1 MSPTYSEYL
10 RLEELLKL
18 QTGIKY
24 DKRKISNDELHFILV
39 HQNFE
44 LWFKLIINELK
55 CTRDILSS
63 AYVEETKLPQAVHH
77 MARVIETFKL
87 MAQQWKVM
95 ETLEPQDF
103 LNFRDELGTASGFE
117 SFQMREMES
126 LMGKKWIDGKPAG
139 KDDDSTKSLYEV
151 TCEWLERTPIQG
163 STPKSKNDEENV
175 NNFINN
181 YLKAHKAVY
190 PDTNQEAIDFF
201 DEDPSLRRRRAG
213 LIFIESYRDLPL
225 LAWPRKLISTLIEL
239 EESMILWRSSHAR
252 MVERMIGR
260 RIGTGGSSG
269 VDYLDMTTKY
279 RVFIESYREL
289 PLLAWPRKLI
299 STLIELEESMI
310 LWRSAHARMVERMI
324 GRRIGTG
331 GSSGVDYLDMTT
343 KYRVFIDLWSVR
355 SVLIKKEALPPLQN
369 PDFYEFKGE

>member
-18 QTGIKY
+18 QTGVEGET
-24 DKRKISNDELHFILV
+24 RNISNDELHFILV

-44 LWFKLIINELK
+44 LWFKLVINELT
-55 CTRDILSS
+55 CTRNILSS

-77 MARVIETFKL
+77 MERVIETFKL
-87 MAQQWKVM
+87 MSQQWRVM

-126 LMGKKWIDGKPAG
+126 LMGSKWIDGKLIG
-139 KDDDSTKSLYEV
+139 KPETSNSLYDV
-151 TCEWLERTPIQG
+151 TCDWLERTPIQG
-163 STPKSKNDEENV
+163 SVYGSTNDEKNV
-175 NNFINN
+175 DDFIAD
-181 YLKAHKAVY
+181 YLLAHKKLY
-190 PDTNQEAIDFF
+190 PDTNKDAVNFF
-201 DEDPSLRRRRAG
+201 EEESSLRRRRAG
-213 LIFIESYRDLPL
+213 LVFIESYRELPL

-239 EESMILWRSSHAR
+239 EQSMILWRTSHAR

-279 RVFIESYREL
+279 RVF
-289 PLLAWPRKLI
+289 
-299 STLIELEESMI
+299 
-310 LWRSAHARMVERMI
+310 V
-324 GRRIGTG
+324 
-331 GSSGVDYLDMTT
+331 
-343 KYRVFIDLWSVR
+343 DLWAVR
-355 SVLIKKEALPPLQN
+355 SILIKKEALPELKN
-369 PDFYEFKGE
+369 KEFYEFRGE

>member
-18 QTGIKY
+18 QTGVKGG
-24 DKRKISNDELHFILV
+24 KRSISNDELHFILV

-44 LWFKLIINELK
+44 LWFKLIINELRS
-55 CTRDILSS
+55 TRDILASD
-63 AYVEETKLPQAVHH
+63 YVEETKLPQAVHH
-77 MARVIETFKL
+77 MNRVIETFNL

-117 SFQMREMES
+117 SFQMREMEA

-139 KDDDSTKSLYEV
+139 KDDSNEKSLYEV
-151 TCEWLERTPIQG
+151 TCDWLERTPIQG
-163 STPKSKNDEENV
+163 SNSASPDDENQVND
-175 NNFINN
+175 FISE
-181 YLKAHKAVY
+181 YLAAHKKLY
-190 PDTNQEAIDFF
+190 PDTHQDAVTFF
-201 DEDPSLRRRRAG
+201 EEDSSLRRRRAG
-213 LIFIESYRDLPL
+213 L
-225 LAWPRKLISTLIEL
+225 
-239 EESMILWRSSHAR
+239 
-252 MVERMIGR
+252 
-260 RIGTGGSSG
+260 
-269 VDYLDMTTKY
+269 
-279 RVFIESYREL
+279 VFIESYREL

>member
-18 QTGIKY
+18 QTGVKGG
-24 DKRKISNDELHFILV
+24 KRAISNDELHFILV

-44 LWFKLIINELK
+44 LWFKLIINELRS
-55 CTRDILSS
+55 TRDILASD
-63 AYVEETKLPQAVHH
+63 YVEETKLPQAVHH
-77 MARVIETFKL
+77 MNRVIETFNL

-117 SFQMREMES
+117 SFQMREMEA
-126 LMGKKWIDGKPAG
+126 LMGKKWIDGKPVG
-139 KDDDSTKSLYEV
+139 KDDSNEKSLYEV
-151 TCEWLERTPIQG
+151 TCDWLERTPIQG
-163 STPKSKNDEENV
+163 STSASPDDENQV
-175 NNFINN
+175 NGFISE
-181 YLKAHKAVY
+181 YLAAHKKLY
-190 PDTNQEAIDFF
+190 PDTHQDAVTFF
-201 DEDPSLRRRRAG
+201 EEDSSLRRRRAG
-213 LIFIESYRDLPL
+213 L
-225 LAWPRKLISTLIEL
+225 
-239 EESMILWRSSHAR
+239 
-252 MVERMIGR
+252 
-260 RIGTGGSSG
+260 
-269 VDYLDMTTKY
+269 
-279 RVFIESYREL
+279 VFIESYREL

>member
-18 QTGIKY
+18 QTGVKGG
-24 DKRKISNDELHFILV
+24 KRSISNDELHFILV

-44 LWFKLIINELK
+44 LWFKLIINELRS
-55 CTRDILSS
+55 TRDILASD
-63 AYVEETKLPQAVHH
+63 YVEETKLPQAVHH
-77 MARVIETFKL
+77 MNRVIETFNL

-117 SFQMREMES
+117 SFQMREMEA

-139 KDDDSTKSLYEV
+139 KDDSNEKSLYEV
-151 TCEWLERTPIQG
+151 TCDWLERTPIPG
-163 STPKSKNDEENV
+163 STSASPDDENQV
-175 NNFINN
+175 NGFISE
-181 YLKAHKAVY
+181 YLAAHKNLY
-190 PDTNQEAIDFF
+190 PDTHQDAVTFF
-201 DEDPSLRRRRAG
+201 EEDSSLRRRRAG
-213 LIFIESYRDLPL
+213 L
-225 LAWPRKLISTLIEL
+225 
-239 EESMILWRSSHAR
+239 
-252 MVERMIGR
+252 
-260 RIGTGGSSG
+260 
-269 VDYLDMTTKY
+269 
-279 RVFIESYREL
+279 VFIESYREL

>member
-10 RLEELLKL
+10 RLEQLLKL
-18 QTGIKY
+18 QTGIDGDAK
-24 DKRKISNDELHFILV
+24 KLSNDELHFILV

-55 CTRDILSS
+55 CTRDILDSN
-63 AYVEETKLPQAVHH
+63 YVEETSLPQAVHH
-77 MARVIETFKL
+77 MTRVIETFKL

-126 LMGKKWIDGKPAG
+126 LMGKKWIDGKPIG
-139 KDDDSTKSLYEV
+139 KDESTEKSLYDV
-151 TCEWLERTPIQG
+151 TCDWLERTPIQG
-163 STPKSKNDEENV
+163 STPDLSNDNKEV
-175 NNFINN
+175 NTFIKQ
-181 YLKAHKAVY
+181 YLEAHKNLY
-190 PDTNQEAIDFF
+190 PDTNQEAMDFF
-201 DEDPSLRRRRAG
+201 EQDLVLRRRRAG
-213 LIFIESYRDLPL
+213 LIFIESYRELPL
-225 LAWPRKLISTLIEL
+225 LSWPRKLISTLIEL

-252 MVERMIGR
+252 MVERI
-260 RIGTGGSSG
+260 
-269 VDYLDMTTKY
+269 
-279 RVFIESYREL
+279 
-289 PLLAWPRKLI
+289 
-299 STLIELEESMI
+299 
-310 LWRSAHARMVERMI
+310 I

-355 SVLIKKEALPPLQN
+355 SILIKKESLPTLKN
-369 PDFYEFKGE
+369 PEFYEFKGD

>member
-18 QTGIKY
+18 QTGVKGG
-24 DKRKISNDELHFILV
+24 KRSISNDELHFILV

-44 LWFKLIINELK
+44 LWFKLIINELRS
-55 CTRDILSS
+55 TRDILASD
-63 AYVEETKLPQAVHH
+63 YVEETKLPQAVHH
-77 MARVIETFKL
+77 MNRVIETFNL

-117 SFQMREMES
+117 SFQMREMEA

-139 KDDDSTKSLYEV
+139 KDDSNEKSLYEV
-151 TCEWLERTPIQG
+151 TCDWLERTPIQG
-163 STPKSKNDEENV
+163 SNSENQV
-175 NNFINN
+175 NGFISE
-181 YLKAHKAVY
+181 YLAAHKKLY
-190 PDTNQEAIDFF
+190 PDTHQDAVAFF
-201 DEDPSLRRRRAG
+201 EEDSSLRRRRAG
-213 LIFIESYRDLPL
+213 L
-225 LAWPRKLISTLIEL
+225 
-239 EESMILWRSSHAR
+239 
-252 MVERMIGR
+252 
-260 RIGTGGSSG
+260 
-269 VDYLDMTTKY
+269 
-279 RVFIESYREL
+279 VFIESYREL

>member
-1 MSPTYSEYL
+1 MAPTYSDYL
-10 RLEELLKL
+10 RLKELLKL
-18 QTGIKY
+18 QTGVKGQ
-24 DKRKISNDELHFILV
+24 KRKISNDELHFIIV

-44 LWFKLIINELK
+44 LWFKLIINELRS
-55 CTRDILSS
+55 TRDILASD
-63 AYVEETKLPQAVHH
+63 YVEETKLPQAVHH
-77 MARVIETFKL
+77 MNRVIETFKL

-117 SFQMREMES
+117 SFQMREMEA

-139 KDDDSTKSLYEV
+139 KDDSNEKSLYEV
-151 TCEWLERTPIQG
+151 TCDWLERTPIQG
-163 STPKSKNDEENV
+163 STSASPDDENQV
-175 NNFINN
+175 NGFISE
-181 YLKAHKAVY
+181 YLAAHKKLY
-190 PDTNQEAIDFF
+190 PDTHQDAVTFF
-201 DEDPSLRRRRAG
+201 EEDSSLRRRRAG
-213 LIFIESYRDLPL
+213 L
-225 LAWPRKLISTLIEL
+225 
-239 EESMILWRSSHAR
+239 
-252 MVERMIGR
+252 
-260 RIGTGGSSG
+260 
-269 VDYLDMTTKY
+269 
-279 RVFIESYREL
+279 VFIESYREL

>member
-18 QTGIKY
+18 QTGIDG
-24 DKRKISNDELHFILV
+24 DKKKLSNDELHFILV

-55 CTRDILSS
+55 CTRDILDSN
-63 AYVEETKLPQAVHH
+63 YVEETSLPQAVHH
-77 MARVIETFKL
+77 MTRVIETFKL

-126 LMGKKWIDGKPAG
+126 LMGKKWIDGKPIG
-139 KDDDSTKSLYEV
+139 KDESTEKSLYEV
-151 TCEWLERTPIQG
+151 TCDWLERTPIQG
-163 STPKSKNDEENV
+163 SIADSSNDNEEV
-175 NNFINN
+175 NAFIKQ
-181 YLKAHKAVY
+181 YLEAHKKLY

-201 DEDPSLRRRRAG
+201 EQDSVLRRRRAG
-213 LIFIESYRDLPL
+213 LIFIESYRELPL
-225 LAWPRKLISTLIEL
+225 LSWPRKLISTLIEL

-252 MVERMIGR
+252 MVERI
-260 RIGTGGSSG
+260 
-269 VDYLDMTTKY
+269 
-279 RVFIESYREL
+279 
-289 PLLAWPRKLI
+289 
-299 STLIELEESMI
+299 
-310 LWRSAHARMVERMI
+310 I

-355 SVLIKKEALPPLQN
+355 SILIKKESLPTLKN
-369 PDFYEFKGE
+369 PKFYEFKGE